1 MGIKEGRKM
10 AKSVSLNRTQIK
22 YIAIMVM
29 FLDHTAAFLLPP
41 ENNPALTILYILMR
55 TVGRI
60 AAPVMFYFLPE
71 GYHYT
76 SSKLKYGLRLLC
88 FGILS
93 QIPYSLARYGSV
105 AGTNLNVMITLFM
118 SFVMLLL
125 ADKMKD
131 KVMKG
136 IVVFTFMILTSF
148 SDWGVLGPFMIW
160 LFHIY
165 REDRKKQLI
174 SYFSL
179 CMAQMMVAVL
189 VISSGTVAWY
199 DGIWQIGMFLPII
212 LTNFYNGES
221 GKKNIVNKWS
231 FYLFYPIHFLVFWL
245 VLKA

>member
-1 MGIKEGRKM
+1 M

-22 YIAIMVM
+22 YIAILAML
-29 FLDHTAAFLLPP
+29 LDHAAAFLLIP
-41 ENNPALTILYILMR
+41 EKNPALTILYILMR

-60 AAPVMFYFLPE
+60 AAPVMFYFLAE

-93 QIPYSLARYGSV
+93 QIPYSLARYGTV
-105 AGTNLNVMITLFM
+105 TGTNLNVMITLFM

-125 ADKMKD
+125 ADEMKN
-131 KVMKG
+131 KAMKG

-148 SDWGVLGPFMIW
+148 SDWGVLGPFMVW

-189 VISSGTVAWY
+189 VISLGTVAWY
-199 DGIWQIGMFLPII
+199 DGIWQIGMLLPII
-212 LTNFYNGES
+212 LIYFYNGES

-231 FYLFYPIHFLVFWL
+231 FYLFYPIHFLALWL
-245 VLKA
+245 ILKA

>member
-10 AKSVSLNRTQIK
+10 SKSVSLNRTQIK
-22 YIAIMVM
+22 YIAIMAM
-29 FLDHTAAFLLPP
+29 LLDHTAAFLLPP
-41 ENNPALTILYILMR
+41 EKYPALTVAYILMR

-60 AAPVMFYFLPE
+60 AAPVMFYFLAE

-93 QIPYSLARYGSV
+93 QIPYSLARYGTV
-105 AGTNLNVMITLFM
+105 TGTNLNVMITLFM

-148 SDWGVLGPFMIW
+148 SDWGVLGPFMVWI
-160 LFHIY
+160 FHIY

-231 FYLFYPIHFLVFWL
+231 FYLFYPIHFLVFGL
-245 VLKA
+245 ILKA